1 MIAVLGVIGVSF
13 GIMMF
18 DMPSL
23 WKKKMKKELFVFIVL
38 LVLGAGLSI
47 ANALRLH
54 IPNPLEGAIVLFKPL
69 SHIVLR
75 LFK

>member
-1 MIAVLGVIGVSF
+1 MLAVLGILGASV
-13 GIMMF
+13 GIMII

-38 LVLGAGLSI
+38 LVLGMGLCIS
-47 ANALRLH
+47 NALHIH
-54 IPNPLEGAIVLFKPL
+54 IPNPLEGATTLFKPL
-69 SHIVLR
+69 SDIVLR